1 MQWSNIAGNIF
12 QELHLKYL
20 IHPESAREGFSTEAA
35 HDQPQGA
42 EADAVHGFLLRSTD
56 VVDSVGGNIITE
68 LLKLVDHLFQH
79 RVILHLNA
87 LHATFAK
94 GRHAGGRVL
103 PDIGE
108 SMERKLIYSKKRM
121 MLPQSTT
128 SWCWCPGAVPGISSI
143 LQDPAL
149 WPQPGDTAQ
158 SFGWMG
164 WEPTPC
170 LSHQIRICPCSPFS
184 CGTASWTSW
193 KSGSLSET
201 ILDSIKNGS
210 TTLCPA

>member
-87 LHATFAK
+87 LH
-94 GRHAGGRVL
+94 RVL
-103 PDIGE
+103 VGWDG
-108 SMERKLIYSKKRM
+108 SRHHVCLIKYEFVLVLHFLAARHHG
-121 MLPQSTT
+121 LPGKVVLYLKQY
-128 SWCWCPGAVPGISSI
+128 
-143 LQDPAL
+143 
-149 WPQPGDTAQ
+149 
-158 SFGWMG
+158 
-164 WEPTPC
+164 
-170 LSHQIRICPCSPFS
+170 
-184 CGTASWTSW
+184 
-193 KSGSLSET
+193 
-201 ILDSIKNGS
+201 
-210 TTLCPA
+210 